1 MKTESFKDQLL
12 YGLRR
17 DLNVSIVE
25 LAKEI
30 LNLADDSPEKNSV
43 INLTFSE
50 VFNIS
55 SINTQDECLA
65 EMIKPRNLSKIQN
78 KDENGVMRGLKIKD
92 IENLLKCDRSLI
104 LKTLESLEM
113 KGGMNGWKV
122 ESDGI
127 RRGKTYCLKKEI
139 T

>member
-1 MKTESFKDQLL
+1 MKVETFKEQLIF
-12 YGLRR
+12 GLRQ
-17 DLNVSIVE
+17 DLNTSIVE

-30 LNLADDSPEKNSV
+30 LNLPDDSPEKQSV

-50 VFNIS
+50 VFNLS
-55 SINTQDECLA
+55 SIHSQDECLA
-65 EMIKPRNLSKIQN
+65 EMIKPRNLIRIQN
-78 KDENGVMRGLKIKD
+78 KDENGVMQGLKIKD

-122 ESDGI
+122 ESNGI
-127 RRGKTYCLKKEI
+127 RRGKAYCLKKE
-139 T
+139 TT